1 MLHDGE
7 CLLCS
12 FSFKKV
18 VRDDTGR
25 KAKTNSPRSSFMDKI
40 FLCDCGQRGTESA
53 V

>member
-1 MLHDGE
+1 MNCYIPKTKSYKYMLHDGE

-25 KAKTNSPRSSFMDKI
+25 KAKTNSP
-40 FLCDCGQRGTESA
+40 
-53 V
+53 